1 MDDDQ
6 PVLYGVPFRLS
17 YGDCDPAGIVYDAAY
32 YRWFE
37 RGSYLVPGRLHD
49 PLTVRMRLVRVGTT
63 SFTLAFSVDHAET
76 EVAFARGTMTMVFV
90 DLPDVDRDERPRPV
104 PVPDA
109 LRVVLRDAGYRV

>member
-1 MDDDQ
+1 
-6 PVLYGVPFRLS
+6 
-17 YGDCDPAGIVYDAAY
+17 
-32 YRWFE
+32 
-37 RGSYLVPGRLHD
+37 VPGRLHD
-49 PLTVRMRLVRVGTT
+49 PLTVRMRLDRVGTT